1 MDSSRPICCPHCS
14 ARVVLTVEGECPA
27 CRKAVCPPCGGER
40 DERTAADSP
49 PSGMET
55 SMAAQFSVRGALWFT
70 VACSVYCS
78 QFVALPQ
85 FDSRSWWRSVVA
97 IFVAWLV
104 LGLFLLA
111 KGVRGM
117 IVAHCFMPVVVL
129 FFGLVAFPWF
139 WSTGRSLQDLRGF
152 IQTLAIV
159 CLVSSSLSFPAS
171 VVRMVCRAVW
181 RRFGG
186 ARAGPSRRER

>member
-1 MDSSRPICCPHCS
+1 MNSPRLICCPNCS
-14 ARVVLTVEGECPA
+14 TRVEPSVEGECPV
-27 CRKAVCPPCGGER
+27 CRNAVCPSRHDER
-40 DERTAADSP
+40 DAMTAAGP
-49 PSGMET
+49 QPSGMET
-55 SMAAQFSVRGALWFT
+55 WRAAQFSLRGTLWFI

-78 QFVALPQ
+78 QFAALRQ
-85 FDSRSWWRSVVA
+85 IDSRSWWRSVLA

-104 LGLFLLA
+104 LGVFLLA

-117 IVAHCFMPVVVL
+117 IVAHCFTPVVIL
-129 FFGLVAFPWF
+129 FFGLVSFPRF
-139 WSTGRSLQDLRGF
+139 WSTGHSLEDLRGF
-152 IQTLAIV
+152 MQTLAIV

-186 ARAGPSRRER
+186 AKAGPSREER